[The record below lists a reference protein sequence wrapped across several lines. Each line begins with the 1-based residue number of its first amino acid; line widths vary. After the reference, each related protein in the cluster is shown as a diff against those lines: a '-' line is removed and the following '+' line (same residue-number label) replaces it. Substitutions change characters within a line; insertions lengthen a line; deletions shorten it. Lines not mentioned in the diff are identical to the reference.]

1 MLWRANCAINGLTL
15 WETESEV
22 RGGKY
27 GTMAQNGYNMAKKHK
42 KNEIKPLYP
51 KKKHQIRPPNG
62 QVWVAAI
69 WVTTAL
75 G

>member
-1 MLWRANCAINGLTL
+1 MGYKAFSSFVDKN
-15 WETESEV
+15 EV
-22 RGGKY
+22 RGGKL
-27 GTMAQNGYNMAKKHK
+27 GTLAKKHK
-42 KNEIKPLYP
+42 KNEIKPSYP
-51 KKKHQIRPPNG
+51 KNKHQIRPPNG